1 MHVCSFNNIFEYLQA
16 SPADYEKAVVA
27 AKEAWETWAEVTGL
41 HLLLIM
47 SSEKWG
53 MAYSCVYHLFIV
65 NQFCS
70 ETYNR

>member
-1 MHVCSFNNIFEYLQA
+1 MHVCSCNNIFEYFQA

-47 SSEKWG
+47 SSEK
-53 MAYSCVYHLFIV
+53 
-65 NQFCS
+65 
-70 ETYNR
+70 